1 MITVEFENG
10 TRALYRRDGRLWK
23 TDY

>member
-1 MITVEFENG
+1 MIIVDFEDG